1 MLRPKILAEVLSQAN
16 TAEVENTLLLNQEGA
31 LLAYSGYGNRD
42 ATVTAAIASNIWSAY
57 ERTGRTALKEDKLQM
72 VLMECSEGKVVIIQ
86 VSNILL
92 CLCAKRNVGFGM
104 LKEKASALAS
114 YLEGPLAQVTTS

>member
-1 MLRPKILAEVLSQAN
+1 MLRPRILAEILSQAN
-16 TAEVENTLLLNQEGA
+16 TANVENTLLLNQEGA

-72 VLMECSEGKVVIIQ
+72 VLMSV
-86 VSNILL
+86 
-92 CLCAKRNVGFGM
+92 RNVGFGM
-104 LKEKASALAS
+104 LKEKASALAL